1 MTEIAHRVAL
11 VTGAGSGIGRAV
23 ALALAGRGT
32 IVWLVGRTLATLE
45 AVAAEARRL
54 GAEAVCCPADLGRDE
69 DVEALVATLGRDAQG
84 LDMLVHSAAMIT
96 MGPVESAP
104 VEELDRQYRVNL
116 RAPYVLTQALLP
128 LLRARRG
135 QIVFINS
142 SAGLTA
148 VPQFSQY
155 SATKAALKA
164 LADSLRAEVNASG
177 VRVLTV
183 YPGRTATPMGREVHE
198 LEGKAYR
205 PDLLAQPEDVAAVV
219 VAAMEAPPSVEVTD
233 LVLRPARKP

>member
-1 MTEIAHRVAL
+1 MTEITDRVAL

-23 ALALAGRGT
+23 ALALAGRGA
-32 IVWLVGRTLATLE
+32 ILWLVGRTLDTLE
-45 AVAAEARRL
+45 AVATDARRL
-54 GAEAVCCPADLGRDE
+54 GAQAVCCPADLSRDE
-69 DVEALVATLGRDAQG
+69 DVHALVAAVRTGAPG
-84 LDMLVHSAAMIT
+84 LDILVHSAATIA
-96 MGPVESAP
+96 MGPVEAAP

-116 RAPYVLTQALLP
+116 RAPYLLTQALLP

-135 QIVFINS
+135 QVVFINS

-164 LADSLRAEVNASG
+164 LADSLRGEVNASG

-183 YPGRTATPMGREVHE
+183 YPGRTATPMGQEVHAM
-198 LEGKAYR
+198 EGKPYR
-205 PDLLAQPEDVAAVV
+205 PETLAQPEDVAALVV
-219 VAAMEAPPSVEVTD
+219 DAIAAPASLEVTE
-233 LVLRPARKP
+233 LVLRPARKT